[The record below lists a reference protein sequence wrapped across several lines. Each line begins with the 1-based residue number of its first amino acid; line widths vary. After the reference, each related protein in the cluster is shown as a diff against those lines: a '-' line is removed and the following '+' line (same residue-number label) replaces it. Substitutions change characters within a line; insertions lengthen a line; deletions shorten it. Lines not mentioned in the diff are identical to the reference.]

1 MKHARN
7 DFNKHFYV
15 TSVED
20 LMTVSEIL
28 YDLRI
33 HYTIRDWMAREIVD
47 GEDDKPTGT
56 AFMFCY
62 NIWDG
67 RLRTLFEKGL
77 IKARIISSSCAS

>member
-15 TSVED
+15 TSVEE
-20 LMTVSEIL
+20 LMKVSEIL

-33 HYTIRDWMAREIVD
+33 HYTIRDYMTREITD
-47 GEDDKPTGT
+47 GDNDKPAGMS
-56 AFMFCY
+56 FMFCY

-67 RLRTLFEKGL
+67 RLRSRFEKEL
-77 IKARIISSSCAS
+77 IKEGIISSSCAS